1 MIRSGE
7 QRLEVGDSPG
17 GQGIAVPR
25 LLWVQQHEAGWVGG
39 GDGGICAGSLRPS

>member
-7 QRLEVGDSPG
+7 QRPGGSKGPG

-25 LLWVQQHEAGWVGG
+25 PLWVQQCEAGWVGG
-39 GDGGICAGSLRPS
+39 GDGGMFAGSLRSS